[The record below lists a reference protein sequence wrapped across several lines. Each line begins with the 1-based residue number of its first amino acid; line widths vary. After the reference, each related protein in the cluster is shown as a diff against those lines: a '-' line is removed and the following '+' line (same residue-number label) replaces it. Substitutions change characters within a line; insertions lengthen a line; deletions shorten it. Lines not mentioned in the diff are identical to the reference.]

1 MLTEEAVNIF
11 KFLGLEPS
19 PTHHGETYLEGGTAE
34 TDKELNSK
42 IHIMKKN
49 SWIQDQEKHQD
60 KEQELDMKTNI
71 LSINNT

>member
-11 KFLGLEPS
+11 NFLGLEPS

-42 IHIMKKN
+42 IPIMKKN
-49 SWIQDQEKHQD
+49 IKIQDKRNI
-60 KEQELDMKTNI
+60 KTKNKN
-71 LSINNT
+71 LTWRQTYWV